1 MVSGSDVVPSGQRL
15 LDTPDLLDQIRNGDS
30 EAYNEL
36 FDRYSAQLESFVRAR
51 LPSSTDNTP
60 DVAELVQEVSIRIL
74 PFLDRIEYSGVGS
87 FWTCL
92 RETALV
98 CIDEVWR
105 DAAERLAPSA
115 RGSQPSNGATNAP
128 AAPDRSGDHTEAGQL
143 LRSQLVP
150 FESVLAGLPDRS
162 RNAFLM
168 RLELGLDYQS
178 IAEECDF
185 PTAAAARQ
193 DISRTIETLGR
204 KMADNAA

>member
-1 MVSGSDVVPSGQRL
+1 MSGSESAASGQRL

-36 FDRYSAQLESFVRAR
+36 FDRYTAQLESFVGAR
-51 LPSSTDNTP
+51 LPTNRDNTS

-74 PFLDRIEYSGVGS
+74 PFLGRIEYRGVGS
-87 FWTCL
+87 FWACL

-98 CIDEVWR
+98 CVDEVWR
-105 DAAERLAPSA
+105 DAAA
-115 RGSQPSNGATNAP
+115 RSKTP
-128 AAPDRSGDHTEAGQL
+128 AAGERSSDRPGAGPL
-143 LRSQLVP
+143 LRSQLIP
-150 FESVLAGLPDRS
+150 FESVLNGLREQS

-185 PTAAAARQ
+185 PSAAAARN

-204 KMADNAA
+204 EMAHSAA